1 MNIDGF
7 NLKDPQKTK
16 EVVLGEG
23 NVGIEEIIAVARYG
37 AKVMLSDKYRE
48 RVCNSRKIVERFV
61 KDRKAMYGIT
71 TGFGDN
77 WNKAISP
84 EETEILQRNILLS
97 HSTSVGEP
105 LEKEV
110 VRGILMMMLLNLG
123 QGYSGVRLELLNQV
137 AELLNHNITPYAPEH
152 GSVGYL
158 CPEAHIGLVLIGEGK
173 AWYGEKLMA
182 GAEALTAAGMKP
194 ITLSSKEGLA
204 LTSGT
209 TSVTALTV
217 FALYDAITLAKTADV
232 AAAMSVEAL
241 RGTTMAFDTRIQD
254 VRPHP
259 EQKKTANNI
268 LRLLKDSEIADK
280 FRDYRLQDALSI
292 RCIPQL
298 HGAYKKKLIDALE
311 TVVIEMNSCCDN
323 PLVFPDGDGLVLMG
337 CNADGSYVGMEADT
351 ICIAMTSLAK
361 ISERRIDR
369 LLNHHVSELP
379 PFLIENTGLNS
390 GFMIT
395 QYSAAGILGEMR
407 ILSHPATIDNVSTCA
422 NQEDY
427 VSMGYNAARKAYKV
441 SRLLEYV
448 ISIELLCAAQGL
460 EFLAPLQ
467 PSTPTGMVF
476 KLIRKRV
483 PKIEK
488 DEFMHPYIEYI
499 RDLIHEGSIVSA
511 AENVIG
517 ELEI

>member
-1 MNIDGF
+1 M
-7 NLKDPQKTK
+7 KDPKKIK
-16 EVVLGEG
+16 EIVLGEG
-23 NVGIEEIIAVARYG
+23 KAGIEQIIAVARYG
-37 AKVMLSDKYRE
+37 AKVKLSEKYCE
-48 RVCNSRKIVERFV
+48 RVRSSRKIVEKFV
-61 KDRKAMYGIT
+61 RDKKAMYGIT

-84 EETEILQRNILLS
+84 EETETLQRNILLS
-97 HSTSVGEP
+97 HATSVGEP

-110 VRGILMMMLLNLG
+110 VRGILMMMLLNMG
-123 QGYSGVRLELLNQV
+123 QGYSGVRVELLRHI
-137 AELLNHNITPYAPEH
+137 AELLNHDVTPYAPEH

-173 AWYGEKLMA
+173 AWYGERLMT
-182 GAEALTAAGMKP
+182 GAEALAEAGMKP

-204 LTSGT
+204 ITSGT

-217 FALYDAITLAKTADV
+217 FALYDAINLAKAADV
-232 AAAMSVEAL
+232 AGAMSLEAL
-241 RGTTMAFDTRIQD
+241 RGTTMAFNSKIQD

-259 EQKKTANNI
+259 DQKKTADNI

-280 FRDYRLQDALSI
+280 YRNYRLQDALSI

-311 TVVIEMNSCCDN
+311 VISIEINSCCDN
-323 PLVFPDGDGLVLMG
+323 PLVFPNGDGLVLMG

-361 ISERRIDR
+361 MSERRIDR

-379 PFLIENTGLNS
+379 SFLIENTGLNS

-407 ILSHPATIDNVSTCA
+407 VLSHPATVDNVSTCA

-441 SRLLEYV
+441 SGLLEYV
-448 ISIELLCAAQGL
+448 IAIELMCAAQGM

-467 PSTPTGMVF
+467 PSTPTGAVC
-476 KLIRKRV
+476 KLIRSSV

-488 DEFMHPYIEYI
+488 DGFMNPHIEYI
-499 RDLIHEGSIVSA
+499 HDLIHEGIIVSVV
-511 AENVIG
+511 ENIIG